1 MRWLRS
7 SGSSHTTSRGTRSPR
22 ASACPG
28 KLCLP
33 SLRSVADTRSTGTKW
48 HEPWRP
54 SIPGNAGIESHLATE
69 DSPSMLGSPPRSKI
83 APRTPGWFAG
93 NPPQPK
99 STGWGLVS
107 QGDTQFAAI
116 PRLRQLQAQGAVA
129 GDAGWAALSRSHTLE
144 YIWGRDCPNF
154 ASRGFTAL
162 ADLPSLRGLGIS
174 CKLVDDS
181 ALAALPRFGK
191 WRQFVSIDVPDA
203 GFR

>member
-1 MRWLRS
+1 MHEPEKELAAAFRPWAVEPKGATSRQSHSSPTPRRAATLMRWLRS

-107 QGDTQFAAI
+107 QGDTQFVSFFEAA
-116 PRLRQLQAQGAVA
+116 RNRH
-129 GDAGWAALSRSHTLE
+129 S
-144 YIWGRDCPNF
+144 
-154 ASRGFTAL
+154 
-162 ADLPSLRGLGIS
+162 
-174 CKLVDDS
+174 VD
-181 ALAALPRFGK
+181 
-191 WRQFVSIDVPDA
+191 W
-203 GFR
+203 